1 MEINRTSFQFKD
13 LIEKSK
19 KILIILGSE
28 PSVDVVSAGIALN
41 YGLKSVGK
49 KVHLVA
55 TSNLPDNTSVLAGV
69 EEIKKDLE
77 SKNLVISL
85 DYEKNPI
92 DKISY
97 KMEGK
102 TFNLI
107 VKPRK
112 NINIEEVQTTFAGG
126 DYNLIIILGTKN
138 LKELET
144 YLKHRDLFESVPT
157 INIDIDESNFR
168 YGKLNIIDT
177 EIKSVSAL
185 VSLLLNDA
193 KIKLPEKSANMLL
206 LGIREATQNFT
217 KVEGSKIFE
226 AAAYT
231 SRSKE
236 EEEESTERP
245 DEEVVST
252 NLPKDWLSPKVYR
265 SSKVS

>member
-112 NINIEEVQTTFAGG
+112 NINIEE